1 MCSFRGTENSM
12 GARAK
17 LLLSNTFFLF
27 LAIAFYVVYLAFLVS
42 LLVFSCIVCG
52 LGRAGLVIE
61 LARLVVWWGREAG

>member
-27 LAIAFYVVYLAFLVS
+27 LAIAFYVVYLAFLYLFLFS
-42 LLVFSCIVCG
+42 LVLCVG
-52 LGRAGLVIE
+52 WAGLVW
-61 LARLVVWWGREAG
+61 L